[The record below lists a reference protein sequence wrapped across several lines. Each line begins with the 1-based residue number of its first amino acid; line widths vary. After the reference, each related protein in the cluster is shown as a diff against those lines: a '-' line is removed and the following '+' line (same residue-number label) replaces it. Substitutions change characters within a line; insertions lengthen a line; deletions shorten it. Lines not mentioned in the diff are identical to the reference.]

1 MNFVK
6 WMVRIGLLAAIAL
19 FLSGCDSGSDDKDAQ
34 IAKMQ
39 GQMDEMEAEKD
50 AEIAQMQTQMDEMK
64 ADMEAME
71 TKMAGME
78 EPKDTMMM
86 GARLTA
92 VQDAAWQGHLRQP

>member
-1 MNFVK
+1 
-6 WMVRIGLLAAIAL
+6 MVRIGLLAVIAL
-19 FLSGCDSGSDDKDAQ
+19 FLSACDSGTDEE
-34 IAKMQ
+34 
-39 GQMDEMEAEKD
+39 MDTMMAEKD